1 MAFSNP
7 AFSPALSLLISSLLI
22 QIVISIEPLYTIYS
36 TSKKFITNSPYQKN
50 LHIILGDL
58 YFKTPPKGF
67 GLSSLGQYQDQ
78 AYGLSLCRGDV
89 STKDCTTCLVE
100 ASSTITKSCPTNKEA
115 IIWYDDC
122 YLKYSDKDFFGKID
136 NQNKFYMWNTRNV
149 SHNVDEFNE
158 KTKELLKYLGG
169 YAYETSKMYAK
180 GEVGINEGDEKI
192 YGMVQCSRDVSRND
206 CRKCVHDA
214 VSELPLCCEGKK
226 GGRVVGGS
234 CNIRYEIY
242 PFLN

>member
-1 MAFSNP
+1 M
-7 AFSPALSLLISSLLI
+7 
-22 QIVISIEPLYTIYS
+22 T
-36 TSKKFITNSPYQKN
+36 KN
-50 LHIILGDL
+50 
-58 YFKTPPKGF
+58 
-67 GLSSLGQYQDQ
+67 
-78 AYGLSLCRGDV
+78 
-89 STKDCTTCLVE
+89 
-100 ASSTITKSCPTNKEA
+100 
-115 IIWYDDC
+115 
-122 YLKYSDKDFFGKID
+122 KDFFGKID

-214 VSELPLCCEGKK
+214 VSELPVCCDSCEGKK